1 MTIEQTLQQLC
12 ADAVKHL
19 YNTDIDPQSVAINET
34 PKNFTGNFTIVI
46 FPYVKAARKNPLQT
60 GTDIGQYC
68 KDNLPDIEDFNVVQ
82 GFVNLVFNTE
92 FWLKE
97 FTRLVNNSS
106 YGQLPPSG
114 KKIVLEY
121 IGPNTNKPLH
131 LGHIRNMFIGHS
143 VAAILQANGHE
154 VHKVN
159 IYNDKGINISKSM
172 AAWQLSA
179 NGATPHG
186 TGLKGDHFVG
196 YYYVLYNKIV
206 TEQAAPFLEKGME
219 RTEAEKQTEI
229 YALSQYFTQ
238 QWEQGNEKVIELWRT
253 MNNWVYEGFAHTF
266 QELGIEY
273 EKAYYESECYELGK
287 QMVMEGVE
295 KGVFFTQPDG
305 SVWVDLTDQNLDQ
318 KLLIRSD
325 GTSVYITQDMGVAE
339 LRNTDYHPQQMIYV
353 VGDEQI
359 YHFKVLK
366 LTLEKLGKPYAD
378 AIHHLYYGMVDLP
391 EGKMKSREGKVVDA
405 DDLITEMLQTA
416 EDHTKELGKTEGLSP
431 EEARKLY
438 RILGIGAL
446 KYFIVK
452 VNAQKRI
459 LFNPKES
466 VDFQGHT
473 GPFIQYSYARISSIL
488 RKFGQD
494 YQLPHYP
501 ITNLHPL
508 EKDLIAELLKYEQ
521 VLRMAADTLDPSVV
535 ANYAF
540 SVAKTFNKLYAEL
553 SVMNNEDAHTNA
565 FRVALAAASASIIKK
580 AMHLLG
586 IEVPQ
591 RM

>member
-1 MTIEQTLQQLC
+1 MSIEQTLQQ
-12 ADAVKHL
+12 ATAKAVQHL
-19 YNTDIDPQSVAINET
+19 YQTEIDPQSVTINQT
-34 PKNFTGNFTIVI
+34 PKNFTGNLTVVI
-46 FPYVKAARKNPLQT
+46 FPYIKIARKNPLQT
-60 GTDIGQYC
+60 GAEIGNYLKEQFSF
-68 KDNLPDIEDFNVVQ
+68 IEDFNVVQ
-82 GFVNLVFNTE
+82 GFVNLLFSNE
-92 FWLKE
+92 FWLQQ
-97 FTRLVNNSS
+97 FTQLANNPNF
-106 YGQLPPSG
+106 GQLPASG

-131 LGHIRNMFIGHS
+131 LGHIRNMFVGHA

-159 IYNDKGINISKSM
+159 IFNDKGINISKSM
-172 AAWQLSA
+172 AAWKLSA
-179 NGATPHG
+179 NGATPQG
-186 TGLKGDHFVG
+186 TGMKGDHFVG
-196 YYYVLYNKIV
+196 YYYVLYNKLV
-206 TEQAAPFLEKGME
+206 TQQAAPWLQQGME

-229 YALSQYFTQ
+229 YALAQDYTQ
-238 QWEQGNEKVIELWRT
+238 QWEQGNPEVLQLWRT
-253 MNNWVYEGFAHTF
+253 MNGWVYEGFKETF
-266 QELGIEY
+266 EQLGIEY

-287 QMVMEGVE
+287 EMALEGLSQNL
-295 KGVFFTQPDG
+295 FFKQPDG

-339 LRNTDYHPQQMIYV
+339 LRYNDYHPHQMIYV

-366 LTLEKLGKPYAD
+366 LVLEKLGKPYANT
-378 AIHHLYYGMVDLP
+378 IYHLYYGMVDLP

-405 DDLITEMLQTA
+405 DDLVAEMLQTA
-416 EDHTKELGKTEGLSP
+416 EEHTKELGKTEGMNP
-431 EEARKLY
+431 DEAHLLY

-446 KYFIVK
+446 KYFMLR

-466 VDFQGHT
+466 VDFQGNT
-473 GPFIQYSYARISSIL
+473 GPFIQYSYARINSIL

-494 YQLPHYP
+494 YILPHYQVE
-501 ITNLHPL
+501 TLHPF
-508 EKDLIAELLKYEQ
+508 EKDLIAELLQYEQ
-521 VLRMAADTLDPSVV
+521 ALQTAADTLDPSVV

-540 SVAKTFNKLYAEL
+540 AVAKTYNKLYAEL
-553 SVMNNEDAHTNA
+553 SVMNNSNPHTNT
-565 FRVALAAASASIIKK
+565 FRVALSAVTAGIIKK
-580 AMHLLG
+580 ALHLMG